1 MNYVKA
7 LIVKLVALILFVIV
21 MVASSYNSDP
31 VALVFLDWRTP
42 EAAVSIWILA
52 AFVSGIAVA
61 MGYNLW
67 ANTQLRLA
75 ARKAN
80 KSVDKAHQEVD
91 KIKAEAPAQKV
102 PVANAALKK
111 TSAVAAE

>member
-61 MGYNLW
+61 MVYNLW

-91 KIKAEAPAQKV
+91 KIKAEAPA
-102 PVANAALKK
+102 ANAELKK
-111 TSAVAAE
+111 TAAAAAE